1 MGKSGLIWVL
11 CAGALAV
18 SCSTPAPPPA
28 QPVAQ
33 TVSPNTP
40 VQSPVWDGRPV
51 GSRLPSPDADACGA
65 EALQGLVGQP
75 RTEIPVPVNVVA
87 RRVTCTTCPMTED
100 HSPFRLNILYDRE
113 TGIIEQVRCG

>member
-1 MGKSGLIWVL
+1 MGKGGLIWVL
-11 CAGALAV
+11 CAGALAT
-18 SCSTPAPPPA
+18 SCSTSEPPSA
-28 QPVAQ
+28 QPVARHA
-33 TVSPNTP
+33 SPQTP

-51 GSRLPSPDADACGA
+51 GSRLPPPDADACGA
-65 EALQGLVGQP
+65 AALQGLVGQP